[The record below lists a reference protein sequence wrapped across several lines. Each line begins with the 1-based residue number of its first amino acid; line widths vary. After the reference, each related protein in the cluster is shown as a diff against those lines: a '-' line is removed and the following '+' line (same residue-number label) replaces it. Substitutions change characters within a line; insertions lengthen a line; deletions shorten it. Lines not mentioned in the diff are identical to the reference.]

1 MADSQLSYWIRQ
13 SQLDQTAFALG
24 RLPKMY
30 ETLQKHVPVCRG
42 GVIVEEMI
50 LTVNDKNTAF
60 VEHCRELNR
69 GGGKANMQ
77 TAKEAHNDC
86 GEFNVQRGPAF
97 FCSKSG
103 WDMDGGR
110 KERREEP
117 QQHKGSVLI
126 VGLSM

>member
-1 MADSQLSYWIRQ
+1 MADSQISYWIRQ
-13 SQLDQTAFALG
+13 SKLDQTAFALG

-30 ETLQKHVPVCRG
+30 ETLQKHVRVCRG

-86 GEFNVQRGPAF
+86 GEFNVRTSSVLLFEERLGH
-97 FCSKSG
+97 G
-103 WDMDGGR
+103 WR
-110 KERREEP
+110 KEGK
-117 QQHKGSVLI
+117 KG
-126 VGLSM
+126 GTTAT